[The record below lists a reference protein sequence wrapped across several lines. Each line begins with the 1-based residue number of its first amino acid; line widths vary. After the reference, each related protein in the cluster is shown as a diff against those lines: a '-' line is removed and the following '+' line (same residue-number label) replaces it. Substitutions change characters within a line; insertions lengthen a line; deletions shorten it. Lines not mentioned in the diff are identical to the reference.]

1 MSLLKQLRE
10 ATLAPLKECK
20 EALVEANGDLDEAK
34 EILRKKG
41 MNKAGK
47 KADRETNEGL
57 VKVENKNNKVVA
69 LKLLCE
75 TDFVAKNEVFSE
87 FMDVL
92 IEKIAGSVTTD
103 VNAKEELNAE
113 LLEELNTMIAEFV
126 GKMGENVQL
135 GDVIVST
142 ENAYVYNHPGNKV
155 ASIIF
160 FEGNSEDTAKEIALQ
175 VAAMNPTYLDF
186 DAVPSE
192 DIKKMEVEFR
202 EELLKSGKPE
212 NIVDQIVKGKISGK
226 PENIVDQI
234 VKGKISKSLADY
246 VLLEQAYIRDG
257 AKKIKE
263 IIPSDF
269 VVKSYKRIAIQ

>member
-1 MSLLKQLRE
+1 MKVDMSLLKQLRD

-20 EALVEANGDLDEAK
+20 EALVEANGNLDEAK
-34 EILRKKG
+34 EVLRKKG

-57 VKVENKNNKVVA
+57 VKVEKKGDKIVA

-75 TDFVAKNEVFSE
+75 TDFVAKNEAFAE
-87 FMDVL
+87 FMDTL
-92 IEKIAGSVTTD
+92 IEKISTDVTTA
-103 VNAKEELNAE
+103 VASKEELDTG
-113 LLEELNTMIAEFV
+113 LLEELKTMIAEFV
-126 GKMGENVQL
+126 GKIGENVQL
-135 GDVIVST
+135 GDVIVAV

-160 FEGNSEDTAKEIALQ
+160 FEGDNEEIAKEVALQ

-192 DIKKMEVEFR
+192 DITKMETEFR

-212 NIVDQIVKGKISGK
+212 NIVDQIVKGKI
-226 PENIVDQI
+226 N
-234 VKGKISKSLADY
+234 KSLADY

-263 IIPSDF
+263 IIPADF
-269 VVKSYKRIAIQ
+269 KITAYKRIAIQ